1 MGMRKRPR
9 FSGPLRALP
18 SSDSRRWTDKL
29 ADVIVDELDYQRP
42 ALIKAMSSASTTS
55 SMAALGVTLPAQ
67 PWTSAGLRVP
77 LARGSGKDKDL
88 EKVALRLNPAT
99 GYSKTGHPD
108 EKELA
113 GICDYRFRYLHNFAQ
128 GEWEAAEQS
137 IDPLVEQ
144 ALGLCRHPTPAAV
157 AAALGVLS
165 IFQKS
170 KERNC
175 KAMAY
180 AWRGDL
186 KALLESVRHDGLAAT
201 PEFERHCGHLIKR
214 MDVVGAVIFV
224 LEQALEF
231 ERTCDYVKAHL
242 KLFRHTCVGRSK
254 AFIFA
259 DLEPVLLFADVF
271 GIGDITV
278 GDPDNHARVA
288 AGFLKPLR
296 AARHRADAPEGLR
309 YHSIMGF
316 SPLDF
321 LLIYFFSCHQRFP
334 EVVASQNLCP
344 FGLHSAFL
352 RLALNVL
359 AHLDVDEAAAE
370 LVARLSHAPQSRK
383 RKGSCSDA
391 ATASAAISET
401 RAKPRSKSER
411 AAQGRLGRVIQ
422 RKAFD
427 LFQPAAESPLHEFLY
442 DDPDWGAPWVNEL
455 RKRYGALSRRGLHD
469 EQKNPFAR
477 VYPLPAAW
485 STERSTASLDQWF
498 GALTDEVSRL
508 DPLYSPII
516 GKTGKSVSKMKLGE
530 LTVALEL
537 SAAMIE
543 VPTSISLS
551 RSFAVAPKGVGSALA
566 KAKHRRAPV
575 AGKHQ
580 RRMKY
585 SLTQKKPKTCV
596 IAT

>member
-1 MGMRKRPR
+1 MRMRKKPR

-18 SSDSRRWTDKL
+18 WSDSRRWTDKL
-29 ADVIVDELDYQRP
+29 ADVIVYELSYRRP
-42 ALIKAMSSASTTS
+42 ALIKAQSSASTIS
-55 SMAALGVTLPAQ
+55 CMAAGGVVLPAQ
-67 PWTSAGLRVP
+67 PWMSAGLRVP
-77 LARGSGKDKDL
+77 LARGSAKDKDF

-99 GYSKTGHPD
+99 GYPKTGHPD

-113 GICDYRFRYLHNFAQ
+113 GICDYRFRYLHNFAN
-128 GEWEAAEQS
+128 GEWETAEPS

-144 ALGLCRHPTPAAV
+144 TLGLCRHPTPAAV
-157 AAALGVLS
+157 AAAFGVLLN
-165 IFQKS
+165 FQKS
-170 KERNC
+170 KGRNC
-175 KAMAY
+175 KAMAH

-186 KALLESVRHDGLAAT
+186 KALLKSVRHDGLATT
-201 PEFERHCGHLIKR
+201 PEFVRHCGPLIKR
-214 MDVVGAVIFV
+214 MGVVGAVVFV

-242 KLFRHTCVGRSK
+242 KLFRDMCAGRSK

-271 GIGDITV
+271 GIGGMTV

-288 AGFLKPLR
+288 SDFLKPLR

-344 FGLHSAFL
+344 FSLNSAFL

-383 RKGSCSDA
+383 REGSSSDA
-391 ATASAAISET
+391 
-401 RAKPRSKSER
+401 KPKPKSER
-411 AAQGRLGRVIQ
+411 AAGGKLGRVTP
-422 RKAFD
+422 RKALD
-427 LFQPAAESPLHEFLY
+427 LFQPPAESPLHEFLY
-442 DDPDWGAPWVNEL
+442 DDDDWGAPWVNEL

-477 VYPLPAAW
+477 AYPLPAAW
-485 STERSTASLDQWF
+485 STERSTASLDRWF

-516 GKTGKSVSKMKLGE
+516 GKTGKSASKMKGGE
-530 LTVALEL
+530 LIVAMEL

-551 RSFAVAPKGVGSALA
+551 RSFAVAPKGIGSALA
-566 KAKHRRAPV
+566 KANHRRLPI
-575 AGKHQ
+575 AGKQQ
-580 RRMKY
+580 RRTKY

-596 IAT
+596 IST

>member
-1 MGMRKRPR
+1 MRLRKRPR

-18 SSDSRRWTDKL
+18 SSNSRRWTDKL
-29 ADVIVDELDYQRP
+29 ADVIVYELSYRRP
-42 ALIKAMSSASTTS
+42 ALIKAQSSASTIS
-55 SMAALGVTLPAQ
+55 SMAAGGVVLPAQ

-77 LARGSGKDKDL
+77 LARGSAKDKDF
-88 EKVALRLNPAT
+88 EKVALQLNPAT
-99 GYSKTGHPD
+99 GYPKTGHPD

-113 GICDYRFRYLHNFAQ
+113 GICNYRFRYLQNFAR
-128 GEWEAAEQS
+128 GECEALGQS
-137 IDPLVEQ
+137 IDPLLEQ
-144 ALGLCRHPTPAAV
+144 NMGLCRHPTPAAV
-157 AAALGVLS
+157 AAALGVVSL
-165 IFQKS
+165 FQKR
-170 KERNC
+170 KGRNF
-175 KAMAY
+175 KAMAN
-180 AWRGDL
+180 AWSGRL
-186 KALLESVRHDGLAAT
+186 KAFKKSVGRDRLTAT
-201 PEFERHCGHLIKR
+201 PEFERHCGPLIKR
-214 MDVVGAVIFV
+214 MGVVGAVIFV

-242 KLFRHTCVGRSK
+242 KLFRDTCAGRSK

-278 GDPDNHARVA
+278 GDPDNLARVA
-288 AGFLKPLR
+288 ADFLKPLR

-321 LLIYFFSCHQRFP
+321 LLIYFFSCHQRFAD
-334 EVVASQNLCP
+334 VAAPQNLCP
-344 FGLHSAFL
+344 FSLNSAFL

-359 AHLDVDEAAAE
+359 AHLDVDEAHAE
-370 LVARLSHAPQSRK
+370 VVARLSHAPQSLI
-383 RKGSCSDA
+383 SEEPDSNELA
-391 ATASAAISET
+391 ASAAAPAT
-401 RAKPRSKSER
+401 QAKPRPKSER

-477 VYPLPAAW
+477 AFPLPEAW
-485 STERSTASLDQWF
+485 SSERSTDSLDRWF

-508 DPLYSPII
+508 DPRYSPIV
-516 GKTGKSVSKMKLGE
+516 GKTGKSATKMKLGG
-530 LTVALEL
+530 LMVALEL
-537 SAAMIE
+537 SAAMVE
-543 VPTSISLS
+543 VPNAISLS
-551 RSFAVAPKGVGSALA
+551 KSFAIAPKGVGSALA
-566 KAKHRRAPV
+566 KAKHRRPPV
-575 AGKHQ
+575 AGKQQ
-580 RRMKY
+580 RRTKY
-585 SLTQKKPKTCV
+585 SLTQKKPKTYI